1 MDMTGKPE
9 TLQCSIDQHV
19 AASSKTPLRIWASR
33 ILRLGILGIYVGSLV
48 ACQDHYSEVAMIART
63 AAASIWE
70 AAHAGALAAAT
81 HHGMTMYWNAPQ
93 SEDDIQQQAALI
105 DRVVEQ
111 RYSGLIVAPDQPLPL
126 TTTIQRAVSRGVKT
140 VVIVSPLQIPPR
152 QDLAYIVNNDVAAGR
167 MAAERI
173 SEVLHGKG
181 SVAVLGVDTE
191 SLSELTILHS
201 FEATLEQR
209 FPGVTIADCRTGSH
223 NQSEAQEIADEELN
237 AHPDLGALFTLSAV
251 ASYGAITSLQSHN
264 HERTIKLVGFEQ
276 SPTLAD
282 KVRTGL
288 MDSLIAEDSY
298 EMGRQAMELLATNRG
313 HRMPPEIRRLE
324 PTLLTAK
331 NIDSP
336 EMQHLVRLEWGV
348 KQ

>member
-1 MDMTGKPE
+1 MWARPMVRLGG
-9 TLQCSIDQHV
+9 LAVC
-19 AASSKTPLRIWASR
+19 AASLA
-33 ILRLGILGIYVGSLV
+33 
-48 ACQDHYSEVAMIART
+48 ACQDHHLEVAVIART
-63 AAASIWE
+63 AASSIWE

-81 HHGMTMYWNAPQ
+81 EHGMTMYWNAPQ

-111 RYSGLIVAPDQPLPL
+111 RYSGLIVAPDQPFAL

-140 VVIVSPLQIPPR
+140 VVIVSSLPIPPR
-152 QDLAYIVNNDVAAGR
+152 PDLAYVVNDDEAAGR
-167 MAAERI
+167 MAADRI
-173 SEVLHGKG
+173 GHILHGKG

-201 FEATLEQR
+201 FEASLERR

-237 AHPDLGALFTLSAV
+237 AHPDLGALFTMSAV
-251 ASYGAITSLQSHN
+251 ASYGALTSLQSRDR
-264 HERTIKLVGFEQ
+264 ERRIKLVGFEQ
-276 SPTLAD
+276 SPVLAD

-298 EMGRQAMELLATNRG
+298 EMGRQAMELLAANRG
-313 HRMPPEIRRLE
+313 RSMPPAIRRLP
-324 PTLLTAK
+324 PTLLTTE

-348 KQ
+348 KP